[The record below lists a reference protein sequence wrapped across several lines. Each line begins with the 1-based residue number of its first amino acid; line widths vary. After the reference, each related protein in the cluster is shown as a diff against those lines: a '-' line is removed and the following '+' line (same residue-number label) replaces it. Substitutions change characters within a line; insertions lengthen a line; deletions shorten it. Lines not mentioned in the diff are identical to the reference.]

1 MKISKTVNKEA
12 FRMLALEI
20 GLNAACRKLDVP
32 IPTGKSWAR
41 RGGWKLPKRPGGRPQ
56 RTIEASSLH
65 PVADA
70 LDATHKELADTA
82 RTSILQAVTNAAKLV
97 AKKPGL
103 DVSTVAQLRDLASAL
118 VRLCDNGKPVVPVT
132 VNAENAQV
140 IICDEARRAELIEQR
155 QRLLEQEATQAS
167 GREVKAAI
175 PAPETHSNANVGTEN
190 GIVARDQS
198 PAPKQDPL
206 SQWRESVR
214 TAATWK
220 PSEPEHHA
228 GSFGPHPEEIY

>member
-1 MKISKTVNKEA
+1 VNKEA
-12 FRMLALEI
+12 FKMLATEI

-56 RTIEASSLH
+56 RTIEASGLH
-65 PVADA
+65 PIADA
-70 LDATHKELADTA
+70 LDATHDELADTA
-82 RTSILQAVTNAAKLV
+82 RTSILQAVTNAARLV

-118 VRLCDNGKPVVPVT
+118 VRLCDNGKSAVT
-132 VNAENAQV
+132 VYSDKTMIV
-140 IICDEARRAELIEQR
+140 CDEKRRAGLIR
-155 QRLLEQEATQAS
+155 QRERLLAGEAKLET
-167 GREVKAAI
+167 AAPVAL
-175 PAPETHSNANVGTEN
+175 PAPETQSGASVGAVD
-190 GIVARDQS
+190 GVVAQDQS
-198 PAPKQDPL
+198 PPAKQDPL
-206 SQWRESVR
+206 SQWRESIR

-220 PSEPEHHA
+220 PSEPEHHF